1 MPDVPSSATAG
12 IQARGYRRGALTT
25 DSWDQYVVPIKD
37 RIVGFTGRASTFI
50 TPGRAAV
57 GQKILALHNAT
68 ASAVFV
74 SVNRM
79 RIDTLSTA
87 VKAVTVFPPIIR
99 VHRFTALPT
108 GGTTLAKTPLGD
120 STITSNASVTA
131 WGDSSADNA
140 GAGTSS
146 ATTLTITAGAVLAQA
161 YAPRVLTAV
170 GYELMDT
177 IEFFV
182 GEPDVMLR
190 PLEGVCVFL
199 DQAVVT
205 TGNPTTD
212 KWLAFVDWE
221 EWTRP

>member
-108 GGTTLAKTPLGD
+108 GGTQLAKTPLGD

-140 GAGTSS
+140 GVGTSS